1 MLSLLLVIAIGM
13 SFIVHNER
21 QSAINQMNKWAEFAF
36 GIIHA
41 GLLSNEFDTK
51 STKNQLLS
59 QWKVSLNQLALDHHF
74 VIQIIGEN
82 DEKILY
88 FPHQKNVTDTIQSD
102 SGRISRLF
110 SVDPLSIEKT
120 FPQQLSLPV
129 RVMIEVRPILDLA
142 VIKQRILTFLGM
154 MSLLAILMYSTIK
167 IMTARFLR
175 ELDAI
180 NKGFYSIEKGHYRT
194 SLPDFYFTEL
204 TRISGSYNNAVDQLE
219 KVRRENQTLAERL
232 LWLQEEERQYLA
244 QELHDELGQ
253 SISAIKVMC
262 VSMQKSEQKSVQQV
276 NQQTDESALSMR
288 FQSITDIC
296 DHLYTVVRDLMKRLR
311 PTVLDEL
318 GLKAALEEVVNTW
331 RQRYDELEISLYCE
345 DSVEQC
351 NDNTN
356 INVYRIVQESLT
368 NTVKHA
374 DAQHIDISLREYHSS
389 SRPWAANTFYQL
401 EIIDDGKGFNS
412 ADKRFGYGLIG
423 MRERVKS
430 MGGTLEITSSPG
442 AGTTIS
448 VQIPARTGK

>member
-1 MLSLLLVIAIGM
+1 MLSLLLVIAIGI
-13 SFIVHNER
+13 SFMVHVER
-21 QSAINQMNKWAEFAF
+21 ELILNQMNQRAELALKM
-36 GIIHA
+36 IDA
-41 GLLSNEFDTK
+41 GLLSNQIDQDR
-51 STKNQLLS
+51 TKNQPLS
-59 QWKVSLNQLALDHHF
+59 QWKISLNQLALHHHLA
-74 VIQIIGEN
+74 IQVTGGN
-82 DEKILY
+82 DQKIQY
-88 FPHQKNVTDTIQSD
+88 FPDQKQETNILQNDAD
-102 SGRISRLF
+102 WISRLF
-110 SVDPLSIEKT
+110 SVDSLSIEKKY
-120 FPQQLSLPV
+120 PQQLAPQIKA
-129 RVMIEVRPILDLA
+129 MIEVTPMVDLA
-142 VIKQRILTFLGM
+142 LIKRRLFIFLSVM
-154 MSLLAILMYSTIK
+154 TLLAILVYATIK

-175 ELDAI
+175 GLDHI
-180 NKGFYSIEKGHYRT
+180 NKGINAVEKGHYQAQ
-194 SLPDFYFTEL
+194 LPDFYFAEL
-204 TRISGSYNNAVDQLE
+204 TRISDSYNQAVDKLE
-219 KVRRENQTLAERL
+219 KRRCENQTLAERL

-262 VSMQKSEQKSVQQV
+262 VSMQRSEQKSVSQV
-276 NQQTDESALSMR
+276 NQKAGGSVLATR

-351 NDNTN
+351 SDSTN
-356 INVYRIVQESLT
+356 INVYRIVQESVT

-401 EIIDDGKGFNS
+401 DIIDDGKGFNA
-412 ADKRFGYGLIG
+412 ADKRFGYGLVG

-448 VQIPARTGK
+448 VHIPAKTGK